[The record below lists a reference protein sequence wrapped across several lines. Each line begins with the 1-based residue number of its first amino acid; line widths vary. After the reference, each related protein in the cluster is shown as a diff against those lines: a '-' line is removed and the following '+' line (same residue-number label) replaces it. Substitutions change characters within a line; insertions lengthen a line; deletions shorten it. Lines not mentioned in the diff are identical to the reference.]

1 MSKDPEDT
9 GAATTDGA
17 AAGGAAA
24 GGAAAGAVLETA
36 EMGTHP
42 LDAVK
47 ARRPARTTATRQ
59 KLFDASM
66 ALIGERGAAN
76 VTVDEIA
83 AAAGVSK
90 GTVYYN
96 FGSKSELIAQLLRHG
111 VDILKAR
118 LLGAAD
124 AGKHRSGRPRKANKT
139 GGAEAGRSVSPV
151 GDPSVSAGDPL
162 VAMEAMIGQ
171 AMDFMAEYPSFARL
185 WVSENWRIPSE
196 WQGTFAVLRGE
207 LLEVVG
213 QAVDNVAKTYPVDES
228 VPRGSL
234 ETAIFGACFVVGL
247 DRQTYNPE
255 RTRDQSVAAI
265 MAIMRGY
272 VLKDAPPRG

>member
-1 MSKDPEDT
+1 MTS
-9 GAATTDGA
+9 GASAPKGQ
-17 AAGGAAA
+17 
-24 GGAAAGAVLETA
+24 
-36 EMGTHP
+36 
-42 LDAVK
+42 
-47 ARRPARTTATRQ
+47 RPARTTATRQ

-66 ALIGERGAAN
+66 ELIGERGAAN

-118 LLGAAD
+118 LLGAAENGTAD
-124 AGKHRSGRPRKANKT
+124 SGTTK
-139 GGAEAGRSVSPV
+139 
-151 GDPSVSAGDPL
+151 DPL
-162 VAMEAMIGQ
+162 LAMEAMIGQ

-185 WVSENWRIPSE
+185 WVSENWRTPSE
-196 WQGTFAVLRGE
+196 WQGTFTVLRGE
-207 LLEVVG
+207 LLAVVG
-213 QAVDNVAKTYPVDES
+213 QAVESVAKAYPVDES
-228 VPRGSL
+228 VSRGSL

-272 VLKDAPPRG
+272 VLKPAAPQE

>member
-1 MSKDPEDT
+1 M
-9 GAATTDGA
+9 
-17 AAGGAAA
+17 
-24 GGAAAGAVLETA
+24 TA
-36 EMGTHP
+36 EP
-42 LDAVK
+42 ARAVK
-47 ARRPARTTATRQ
+47 TLRPARTTATRQ

-66 ALIGERGAAN
+66 ELIGERGAAG

-111 VDILKAR
+111 VDILLAR
-118 LLGAAD
+118 LLSVRDDAAD
-124 AGKHRSGRPRKANKT
+124 
-139 GGAEAGRSVSPV
+139 
-151 GDPSVSAGDPL
+151 PL
-162 VAMEAMIGQ
+162 AAMDEMIGQ

-185 WVSENWRIPSE
+185 WVSENWRTPSE

-207 LLEVVG
+207 LLAVIGDAVG
-213 QAVDNVAKTYPVDES
+213 NVAKAYPVDAS

-272 VLKDAPPRG
+272 VLQTPPARE

>member
-1 MSKDPEDT
+1 ME
-9 GAATTDGA
+9 
-17 AAGGAAA
+17 
-24 GGAAAGAVLETA
+24 
-36 EMGTHP
+36 
-42 LDAVK
+42 
-47 ARRPARTTATRQ
+47 
-59 KLFDASM
+59 
-66 ALIGERGAAN
+66 LIGERGAAS

-111 VDILKAR
+111 VDILKTR
-118 LLGAAD
+118 LLSAAGDSGAGGNTADDSGAA
-124 AGKHRSGRPRKANKT
+124 T
-139 GGAEAGRSVSPV
+139 GATT
-151 GDPSVSAGDPL
+151 DPL
-162 VAMEAMIGQ
+162 LAMEAMIGQ

-207 LLEVVG
+207 LLAVIA
-213 QAVDNVAKTYPVDES
+213 QAVENVARTYPVDES
-228 VPRGSL
+228 VSRGSL

-255 RTRDQSVAAI
+255 RSRDQSVAAI

-272 VLKDAPPRG
+272 VLKPAPPRE

>member
-1 MSKDPEDT
+1 MNAHAMP
-9 GAATTDGA
+9 
-17 AAGGAAA
+17 
-24 GGAAAGAVLETA
+24 
-36 EMGTHP
+36 
-42 LDAVK
+42 DARK
-47 ARRPARTTATRQ
+47 LRPSRTTVTRQ

-66 ALIGERGAAN
+66 ELIGERGAAG

-118 LLGAAD
+118 LQDSIEPGPPGQDADEVRGITAA
-124 AGKHRSGRPRKANKT
+124 GSR
-139 GGAEAGRSVSPV
+139 
-151 GDPSVSAGDPL
+151 DPL
-162 VAMEAMIGQ
+162 LAMEAMIGQ
-171 AMDFMAEYPSFARL
+171 ALDFMAEYPSFARL
-185 WVSENWRIPSE
+185 WVSENWRTPSE

-207 LLEVVG
+207 LL
-213 QAVDNVAKTYPVDES
+213 AVIGAALEKVALAYPVDS
-228 VPRGSL
+228 TVSRGSL
-234 ETAIFGACFVVGL
+234 ETAIFGACVVVGL

-272 VLKDAPPRG
+272 VLQTPPARE

>member
-1 MSKDPEDT
+1 MNAHAMP
-9 GAATTDGA
+9 
-17 AAGGAAA
+17 
-24 GGAAAGAVLETA
+24 
-36 EMGTHP
+36 
-42 LDAVK
+42 DARK
-47 ARRPARTTATRQ
+47 LRPSRTTVTRQ

-66 ALIGERGAAN
+66 ELIGERGAAV

-96 FGSKSELIAQLLRHG
+96 FGSKSDLIAQLLRHG
-111 VDILKAR
+111 VEILKAR
-118 LLGAAD
+118 LLGAA
-124 AGKHRSGRPRKANKT
+124 GT
-139 GGAEAGRSVSPV
+139 ETV
-151 GDPSVSAGDPL
+151 DPML
-162 VAMEAMIGQ
+162 AMEAMIGQ

-185 WVSENWRIPSE
+185 WVSENWRTPSE

-207 LLEVVG
+207 LLAVIGDAVG
-213 QAVDNVAKTYPVDES
+213 NVAKAYPVDAS

-272 VLKDAPPRG
+272 VLQTPPARE

>member
-1 MSKDPEDT
+1 MNAHAMP
-9 GAATTDGA
+9 
-17 AAGGAAA
+17 
-24 GGAAAGAVLETA
+24 
-36 EMGTHP
+36 
-42 LDAVK
+42 DARK
-47 ARRPARTTATRQ
+47 LRPRRTTVTRQ

-66 ALIGERGAAN
+66 ELIGERGAAV

-96 FGSKSELIAQLLRHG
+96 FGSKSDLIAQLLRHG
-111 VDILKAR
+111 VEILKAR
-118 LLGAAD
+118 LLGAA
-124 AGKHRSGRPRKANKT
+124 GTVTVNPM
-139 GGAEAGRSVSPV
+139 
-151 GDPSVSAGDPL
+151 L
-162 VAMEAMIGQ
+162 AMEAMIGQ

-185 WVSENWRIPSE
+185 WVSENWRTPSE

-207 LLEVVG
+207 LLAVIGDAVG
-213 QAVDNVAKTYPVDES
+213 NVAKAYPVDAS

-272 VLKDAPPRG
+272 VLKEALPRG

>member
-1 MSKDPEDT
+1 MTSGPPPAEGPDT
-9 GAATTDGA
+9 AAV
-17 AAGGAAA
+17 AAGVPVGA
-24 GGAAAGAVLETA
+24 
-36 EMGTHP
+36 
-42 LDAVK
+42 K
-47 ARRPARTTATRQ
+47 ATRPARTSATRQ
-59 KLFDASM
+59 KVFDASM
-66 ALIGERGAAN
+66 ELIGERGAAS

-118 LLGAAD
+118 LLSAAGDSETDSDWANGGHNAGDKATDD
-124 AGKHRSGRPRKANKT
+124 AGAKAGKT
-139 GGAEAGRSVSPV
+139 A
-151 GDPSVSAGDPL
+151 DPL
-162 VAMEAMIGQ
+162 LAMESMIGQ
-171 AMDFMAEYPSFARL
+171 AMDFMEEYPSFARL

-196 WQGTFAVLRGE
+196 WQGTFTVLRGE
-207 LLEVVG
+207 LLAVIA
-213 QAVDNVAKTYPVDES
+213 QAVENVARTYRVDES
-228 VPRGSL
+228 VSRGSL

-255 RTRDQSVAAI
+255 RSRDQSVAAI

-272 VLKDAPPRG
+272 VLKPAPPQG

>member
-9 GAATTDGA
+9 GAAL
-17 AAGGAAA
+17 AGGAAA
-24 GGAAAGAVLETA
+24 GSVLETA
-36 EMGTHP
+36 EMGIHP
-42 LDAVK
+42 LDVAK

-124 AGKHRSGRPRKANKT
+124 AGTPRTERPRKANKT
-139 GGAEAGRSVSPV
+139 GGAEAGSSADSD
-151 GDPSVSAGDPL
+151 GDPSDSAGDPL
-162 VAMEAMIGQ
+162 AAMEAMIGQ

-213 QAVDNVAKTYPVDES
+213 QAVDNVAKAYPVDES

-272 VLKDAPPRG
+272 VLKDAHPRG

>member
-1 MSKDPEDT
+1 MNAHALP
-9 GAATTDGA
+9 
-17 AAGGAAA
+17 
-24 GGAAAGAVLETA
+24 
-36 EMGTHP
+36 
-42 LDAVK
+42 DARK
-47 ARRPARTTATRQ
+47 LRPGRTTVTRQ

-66 ALIGERGAAN
+66 ELIGERGAAV

-96 FGSKSELIAQLLRHG
+96 FGSKSDLIAQLLRHG
-111 VDILKAR
+111 VEILKAR
-118 LLGAAD
+118 LLGAA
-124 AGKHRSGRPRKANKT
+124 GT
-139 GGAEAGRSVSPV
+139 ETV
-151 GDPSVSAGDPL
+151 DPML
-162 VAMEAMIGQ
+162 AMEAMIGQ

-185 WVSENWRIPSE
+185 WVSENWRTPSE

-207 LLEVVG
+207 LLAVIGDAVG
-213 QAVDNVAKTYPVDES
+213 NVAKAYPVDAS

-265 MAIMRGY
+265 MAFMRGY
-272 VLKDAPPRG
+272 VLQQPGPRG

>member
-1 MSKDPEDT
+1 MSTEPP
-9 GAATTDGA
+9 GAAKSLRT
-17 AAGGAAA
+17 
-24 GGAAAGAVLETA
+24 
-36 EMGTHP
+36 
-42 LDAVK
+42 
-47 ARRPARTTATRQ
+47 ARTTATRQ
-59 KLFDASM
+59 KLFEASM
-66 ALIGERGAAN
+66 ELIGERGAAG

-118 LLGAAD
+118 LLRAPEQGAGQPGGR
-124 AGKHRSGRPRKANKT
+124 AGA
-139 GGAEAGRSVSPV
+139 GGSRAS
-151 GDPSVSAGDPL
+151 DPL
-162 VAMEAMIGQ
+162 LAMEAMIGQ
-171 AMDFMAEYPSFARL
+171 ALDFMADYPSFARL
-185 WVSENWRIPSE
+185 WVSENWRTPSE

-207 LLEVVG
+207 LLGVIGEAVEKVA
-213 QAVDNVAKTYPVDES
+213 QAYPVDPS
-228 VPRGSL
+228 VSRGSL

-247 DRQTYNPE
+247 DRQTYHPE

-272 VLKDAPPRG
+272 VLKQPSAQG

>member
-1 MSKDPEDT
+1 MN
-9 GAATTDGA
+9 
-17 AAGGAAA
+17 AGPPGP
-24 GGAAAGAVLETA
+24 VRTL
-36 EMGTHP
+36 
-42 LDAVK
+42 
-47 ARRPARTTATRQ
+47 RPARTTATRQ

-66 ALIGERGAAN
+66 ELIGERGAAG

-118 LLGAAD
+118 LQEAPGQEAAAQGAAT
-124 AGKHRSGRPRKANKT
+124 A
-139 GGAEAGRSVSPV
+139 VS
-151 GDPSVSAGDPL
+151 GDPL
-162 VAMEAMIGQ
+162 LAMEAMIGQ
-171 AMDFMAEYPSFARL
+171 ALDFMSEYPSFARL
-185 WVSENWRIPSE
+185 WVSENWRTPSE

-207 LLEVVG
+207 LLAVIA
-213 QAVDNVAKTYPVDES
+213 QAVDDVAKAYPVDES
-228 VPRGSL
+228 VSRGSL

-255 RTRDQSVAAI
+255 RSRDQSVAAI

-272 VLKDAPPRG
+272 VLKLPAPRE

>member
-1 MSKDPEDT
+1 MTSTQPDPADPEQ
-9 GAATTDGA
+9 AKK
-17 AAGGAAA
+17 
-24 GGAAAGAVLETA
+24 L
-36 EMGTHP
+36 
-42 LDAVK
+42 
-47 ARRPARTTATRQ
+47 RPARTTATRQ

-66 ALIGERGAAN
+66 ELIGERGAAG

-96 FGSKSELIAQLLRHG
+96 FGSKSDLIAQLLRHG
-111 VDILKAR
+111 VDILKGR
-118 LLGAAD
+118 LLD
-124 AGKHRSGRPRKANKT
+124 APD
-139 GGAEAGRSVSPV
+139 EAGTAAPA
-151 GDPSVSAGDPL
+151 PDPL
-162 VAMEAMIGQ
+162 LAMEAMIGQ
-171 AMDFMAEYPSFARL
+171 AMDFMADYPSFARL
-185 WVSENWRIPSE
+185 WMSENWRTPSE
-196 WQGTFAVLRGE
+196 WQGTFTLLRAE
-207 LLEVVG
+207 LLEVIG
-213 QAVDNVAKTYPVDES
+213 DAVEKVASAYPVDQS

>member
-1 MSKDPEDT
+1 MSTEPT
-9 GAATTDGA
+9 AAKG
-17 AAGGAAA
+17 
-24 GGAAAGAVLETA
+24 L
-36 EMGTHP
+36 
-42 LDAVK
+42 
-47 ARRPARTTATRQ
+47 RPARTNATRQ

-66 ALIGERGAAN
+66 ELIGERGAAS

-111 VDILKAR
+111 VDILKAQ
-118 LLGAAD
+118 LLEAAD
-124 AGKHRSGRPRKANKT
+124 
-139 GGAEAGRSVSPV
+139 
-151 GDPSVSAGDPL
+151 SAGTGRDPL
-162 VAMEAMIGQ
+162 LAMEAMIGQ

-196 WQGTFAVLRGE
+196 WQGTFSVLRGE
-207 LLEVVG
+207 LLEVIG
-213 QAVDNVAKTYPVDES
+213 KAVERVAKAYPVDDAVS
-228 VPRGSL
+228 RGSL

-272 VLKDAPPRG
+272 VLKEPASRG

>member
-1 MSKDPEDT
+1 MSKDPEDR
-9 GAATTDGA
+9 GAAL
-17 AAGGAAA
+17 AGGAAA
-24 GGAAAGAVLETA
+24 DVAAAASVLETA

-42 LDAVK
+42 LDTAK
-47 ARRPARTTATRQ
+47 GRRPARTTATRQ

-124 AGKHRSGRPRKANKT
+124 AGKPRTGRPRKANKT
-139 GGAEAGRSVSPV
+139 GGAEAGSSTDSD

-162 VAMEAMIGQ
+162 VAMESMIGQ

-213 QAVDNVAKTYPVDES
+213 QAVDNVAKAYPVDES

-272 VLKDAPPRG
+272 VLKDAHPRG

>member
-1 MSKDPEDT
+1 MHGP
-9 GAATTDGA
+9 
-17 AAGGAAA
+17 
-24 GGAAAGAVLETA
+24 A
-36 EMGTHP
+36 EKK
-42 LDAVK
+42 L
-47 ARRPARTTATRQ
+47 RPARTNATRQ

-66 ALIGERGAAN
+66 ELIGERGAAG

-96 FGSKSELIAQLLRHG
+96 FGSKSDLIAQLLRHG

-118 LLGAAD
+118 LMSAGGAAD
-124 AGKHRSGRPRKANKT
+124 ALSGTSGPPAT
-139 GGAEAGRSVSPV
+139 
-151 GDPSVSAGDPL
+151 DPL
-162 VAMEAMIGQ
+162 LAMEQMIGQ

-185 WVSENWRIPSE
+185 WVSENWRTPSE
-196 WQGTFAVLRGE
+196 WRDTFAVLRAE
-207 LLEVVG
+207 LL
-213 QAVDNVAKTYPVDES
+213 AVIGGAIESVAAVYPVDRS
-228 VPRGSL
+228 ISRGSL

-272 VLKDAPPRG
+272 VVK

>member
-1 MSKDPEDT
+1 MTSGAPPAEGPDT
-9 GAATTDGA
+9 
-17 AAGGAAA
+17 
-24 GGAAAGAVLETA
+24 AGAQA
-36 EMGTHP
+36 EVPVG
-42 LDAVK
+42 
-47 ARRPARTTATRQ
+47 ARVTRPARTSATRQ

-66 ALIGERGAAN
+66 ELIGERGAAS

-118 LLGAAD
+118 LL
-124 AGKHRSGRPRKANKT
+124 
-139 GGAEAGRSVSPV
+139 
-151 GDPSVSAGDPL
+151 SAGDSEADRAWENGGDNGGGDAGAAAGRTADPL
-162 VAMEAMIGQ
+162 LAMESMIGQ
-171 AMDFMAEYPSFARL
+171 AMDFMEEYPSFARL
-185 WVSENWRIPSE
+185 WVSENWRRPSE
-196 WQGTFAVLRGE
+196 WEGTFTVLRGE
-207 LLEVVG
+207 LLAVIA
-213 QAVDNVAKTYPVDES
+213 QAVENVARTYPVDES
-228 VPRGSL
+228 VSRGSL

-255 RTRDQSVAAI
+255 RSRDQSVAAI

-272 VLKDAPPRG
+272 VLKPAPPQG

>member
-1 MSKDPEDT
+1 MNQPAH
-9 GAATTDGA
+9 GP
-17 AAGGAAA
+17 AGKK
-24 GGAAAGAVLETA
+24 L
-36 EMGTHP
+36 
-42 LDAVK
+42 
-47 ARRPARTTATRQ
+47 RPARTNATRQ
-59 KLFDASM
+59 RLFDASM
-66 ALIGERGAAN
+66 DLIGQRGAAG

-96 FGSKSELIAQLLRHG
+96 FGSKSDLIAQLLRHG

-118 LLGAAD
+118 LLSVGPSVHPGTGASVDPGTGVPGD
-124 AGKHRSGRPRKANKT
+124 APD
-139 GGAEAGRSVSPV
+139 
-151 GDPSVSAGDPL
+151 GDPGTERLPDPL
-162 VAMEAMIGQ
+162 QAMEAMIGQ

-185 WVSENWRIPSE
+185 WVSENWRTPSE
-196 WQGTFAVLRGE
+196 WQDTFATLRGE
-207 LLEVVG
+207 LLEVIGAAVG
-213 QAVDNVAKTYPVDES
+213 SVAAVYPVDES
-228 VPRGSL
+228 ISRGSL

-272 VLKDAPPRG
+272 VLK

>member
-1 MSKDPEDT
+1 M
-9 GAATTDGA
+9 TTEPQ
-17 AAGGAAA
+17 
-24 GGAAAGAVLETA
+24 AGA
-36 EMGTHP
+36 
-42 LDAVK
+42 K
-47 ARRPARTTATRQ
+47 ALRPARTNATRQ

-66 ALIGERGAAN
+66 ELIGERGAAN

-118 LLGAAD
+118 LLEAAD
-124 AGKHRSGRPRKANKT
+124 GGSGR
-139 GGAEAGRSVSPV
+139 
-151 GDPSVSAGDPL
+151 DPL
-162 VAMEAMIGQ
+162 LAMEAMIGQ

-207 LLEVVG
+207 LLAVIG
-213 QAVDNVAKTYPVDES
+213 QAVESVAAAYPVDAS
-228 VPRGSL
+228 VSRGSL

-272 VLKDAPPRG
+272 VLGEAAPRG

>member
-1 MSKDPEDT
+1 MNARNSEPGKENPEP
-9 GAATTDGA
+9 AKR
-17 AAGGAAA
+17 
-24 GGAAAGAVLETA
+24 L
-36 EMGTHP
+36 
-42 LDAVK
+42 
-47 ARRPARTTATRQ
+47 RPARTTATRQ

-66 ALIGERGAAN
+66 ELIGERGAAG

-96 FGSKSELIAQLLRHG
+96 FGSKSDLIAQLLRHG

-118 LLGAAD
+118 LLGASEGAVSDDGAAGSGEAD
-124 AGKHRSGRPRKANKT
+124 SGTRQ
-139 GGAEAGRSVSPV
+139 
-151 GDPSVSAGDPL
+151 DPL
-162 VAMEAMIGQ
+162 LAMEAMIGQ
-171 AMDFMAEYPSFARL
+171 AMDFMADYPSFARL
-185 WVSENWRIPSE
+185 WVSENWRTPSE
-196 WQGTFAVLRGE
+196 WQGTFRLLRAE
-207 LLEVVG
+207 LL
-213 QAVDNVAKTYPVDES
+213 AVIGGAVEDVAKSYPVDSS
-228 VPRGSL
+228 VSRGSL

-272 VLKDAPPRG
+272 VLKQSPPRG

>member
-1 MSKDPEDT
+1 MSPHVPGDDLPGPDP
-9 GAATTDGA
+9 
-17 AAGGAAA
+17 AGPDPASPDPA
-24 GGAAAGAVLETA
+24 GPA
-36 EMGTHP
+36 EKK
-42 LDAVK
+42 L
-47 ARRPARTTATRQ
+47 RPARTNATRQ

-66 ALIGERGAAN
+66 ELIGERGAAG

-83 AAAGVSK
+83 TAAGVSK

-96 FGSKSELIAQLLRHG
+96 FGSKSDLIAQLLRHG

-118 LLGAAD
+118 LLDG
-124 AGKHRSGRPRKANKT
+124 
-139 GGAEAGRSVSPV
+139 
-151 GDPSVSAGDPL
+151 AGDVGAGMGNQPAPDPL
-162 VAMEAMIGQ
+162 LAMEEMIGQ

-185 WVSENWRIPSE
+185 WVSENWRTPSE
-196 WQGTFAVLRGE
+196 WRDTFAVLRAE
-207 LLEVVG
+207 LL
-213 QAVDNVAKTYPVDES
+213 AVIGGAIDSVAAAYPVDS
-228 VPRGSL
+228 SISRGSL

-272 VLKDAPPRG
+272 VVK